1 MSDPGCREGTSGSL
15 GLQRPPRFFQEALP
29 KSGARGAA
37 PGPRLQGQWLHP
49 PPSPSSSAGHP
60 GRGGGLAAGGAR
72 ERAHSSSGT
81 LPPDSRPHGCGA
93 SPGGGEGGSCFWAW
107 AWAWGCCGRRL
118 IPCPI
123 LECYSVTDNRVTRAA
138 ADVLTAS
145 IGRRNKEGRGL
156 SAGLSQPGDPPRSDW
171 LRRLLGGSEEEEGA
185 GSRAKCDRCRVLGPP
200 RRQGRGSLGL
210 RTEFPP
216 GSWYCGGCNCGK
228 QRSKATQEV
237 KRASGK
243 THSLRNPGHTHLPLP
258 GGDGWFRQ
266 GCSHDGTM
274 LTYFFSNPKLQITQ
288 NSLGD
293 RAIDPLI
300 LLFNRSVV
308 SYSL

>member
-1 MSDPGCREGTSGSL
+1 MSARGCREGASVSL

-29 KSGARGAA
+29 KPGALGAA

-49 PPSPSSSAGHP
+49 PASPSSSAGHP

-93 SPGGGEGGSCFWAW
+93 SPGGGEGGGCFWAW

-145 IGRRNKEGRGL
+145 IGRRNKEGRGP
-156 SAGLSQPGDPPRSDW
+156 SAGLSQPGAPPRSDW

-185 GSRAKCDRCRVLGPP
+185 PGGRAKCDRRLVLGPP
-200 RRQGRGSLGL
+200 RGRERGSLGL
-210 RTEFPP
+210 RTEFPQ
-216 GSWYCGGCNCGK
+216 GSSTAGV
-228 QRSKATQEV
+228 ATV
-237 KRASGK
+237 GSR
-243 THSLRNPGHTHLPLP
+243 
-258 GGDGWFRQ
+258 
-266 GCSHDGTM
+266 GTVQP
-274 LTYFFSNPKLQITQ
+274 PKK
-288 NSLGD
+288 
-293 RAIDPLI
+293 
-300 LLFNRSVV
+300 
-308 SYSL
+308 